1 MAVICPVCRQTNVE
15 GSRFCNAC
23 GRRLAEEPP
32 ALESS
37 TSASASGRPLSRVD
51 ITGGER
57 RQLSV
62 MFCDLVGSTALSA
75 RLDPE
80 ELHDV
85 MRAYQDACAAVIGR
99 FDGHIAQYLGDGILV
114 YFGYPRAHEDDAP
127 RAVGAGL
134 GIVEAIRAL
143 NDRVALRH
151 GVRLAVRVGIHS
163 GLVVVGDP
171 GATYGQ
177 LALGATP
184 NLAAHLQALAE
195 PGTVLISGTTH
206 RLVHGMFVTRD
217 LGAHTLKGVSSA
229 VQVFRVLE
237 ESEARTRLDALA
249 ATGLTQLVG
258 REEEVGLLLDRWQQM
273 TEDHGQSV
281 LLTGEPGIGK
291 SRLVRVLK
299 EQVSRTPH
307 VRLECRCSPDFEHSP
322 LYPVLDL
329 LPRLCGWN
337 RDDSPETKLAKLE
350 KPLARYAV
358 SLSETVPLFASLLS
372 LPASPR
378 YPLPPMTAERQ
389 KRATL
394 DALVRTVLA
403 ITAESPVLLIIEDL
417 HWADASTL
425 EFLTLLL
432 ERVRT
437 TRIFAL
443 FTARPSFQ
451 MPHLWRS
458 HLTTTTLNRF
468 TPEQTKIMITHVAGG
483 KALPAVVLEEIARKT
498 DGIPLFVEE
507 LTKMVLESGLL
518 READGGYELG
528 GPLPSLAIPAT
539 LQDSLMARLDR
550 LATAKDVAQ
559 LGAVLGRAFRY
570 ELIRAVSPLDDAT
583 LQRELERLVEADLLH
598 AHGGPP
604 QAMYTFKHAMIQD
617 AAYQSLLR
625 STRQDYHRRVA
636 EILVKQFPQDVDTRP
651 ELVAYHYTA
660 AGVTTLG
667 MEYWQRAGR
676 RARARSAHVEAIAH
690 FDKGLELLQR
700 LPPSRERTKQELT
713 LRMPQAASLVA
724 AKGGGASDV
733 QRAYETVRLLCEE
746 LGDAVQLGR
755 ALYGLWGFHV
765 NRAQH
770 LTARALAEQ
779 MLALAERTADPA
791 ALLAAHN
798 ALGTTLIFLGE
809 QARARTHLEESL
821 ALGSAHKFQSAAL
834 TALMVPRVANYI
846 YIAWPLWLLGFPDQA
861 LEKTRESITLAQE
874 LAHPFSL
881 AVAAIWAAVL
891 HDLRREDDLLQK
903 YAAMTERLSR
913 EQGFAT
919 TAAGA
924 MILQGWALTRR
935 GVLDQGMQQMTAGL
949 RAWRQAG
956 SELFQ
961 YWHLLIARGYALT
974 GHIDKGLAQLD
985 EAFAIV
991 QTSGEVMWEPELYR
1005 LKGEL
1010 LLEAKPSNE
1019 REAETCLLE
1028 ALRIARRQGVKSL
1041 ELRAATSLSQLW
1053 GRGSRRSEARL
1064 LLAEVY
1070 DSFTEGIETGDL
1082 QEARALLRE
1091 LGPPS

>member
-1 MAVICPVCRQTNVE
+1 MICRVCRHTNVA

-23 GRRLAEEPP
+23 GQRLAEELHG
-32 ALESS
+32 LESS
-37 TSASASGRPLSRVD
+37 TSPSPSGGSLSRVD
-51 ITGGER
+51 IIASER

-85 MRAYQDACAAVIGR
+85 MRAYQAASGAVIAR

-114 YFGYPRAHEDDAP
+114 YFGYPRAHEDGAP
-127 RAVGAGL
+127 RAVRAGL
-134 GIVEAIRAL
+134 GIVEAIREL
-143 NDRVALRH
+143 NDRIAPRY

-163 GLVVVGDP
+163 GLVVVGDM
-171 GATYGQ
+171 GATHGQ

-195 PGTVLISGTTH
+195 PGAVLISGTTH

-217 LGAHTLKGVSSA
+217 LGAHTLKGASA
-229 VQVFRVLE
+229 PVHVFQVLE

-258 REEEVGLLLDRWQQM
+258 RGEEVGLLLDRWQEM

-299 EQVSRTPH
+299 EQISRTPH

-337 RDDSPETKLAKLE
+337 RDDSPEAKLAKLE

-358 SLSETVPLFASLLS
+358 SLRDTVPLFASLLS

-378 YPLPPMTAERQ
+378 YPLAPMSAERQ

-394 DALVRTVLA
+394 DALVLTVLA
-403 ITAESPVLLIIEDL
+403 ITAQSPVLLIIEDL

-425 EFLTLLL
+425 EFMTLLL
-432 ERVRT
+432 EQVRT
-437 TRIFAL
+437 ARIFAL

-451 MPHLWRS
+451 MPRVWCS
-458 HLTTTTLNRF
+458 HLTTMTLSRF
-468 TPEQTKIMITHVAGG
+468 TPEQTKVMITHVAGG
-483 KALPAVVLEEIARKT
+483 KALPAEVVQEIATKT

-518 READGGYELG
+518 REVDGGYELS

-570 ELIRAVSPLDDAT
+570 ELVRAISPLDDAT

-598 AHGGPP
+598 MHAAPP

-625 STRQDYHRRVA
+625 STRQDYHGRVA
-636 EILVKQFPQDVDTRP
+636 EVLVKHFPEEVDTRP

-660 AGVTTLG
+660 AGATALG
-667 MEYWQRAGR
+667 IEYWQRAGR

-700 LPPSRERTKQELT
+700 LPPSSERTTQELA
-713 LRMPQAASLVA
+713 LRIPQAASLVA
-724 AKGGGASDV
+724 AKGGGSSDV
-733 QRAYETVRLLCEE
+733 QRAYESVRLLCEE
-746 LGDAVQLGR
+746 TGDAVQLAR

-779 MLALAERTADPA
+779 LLALAERTADPA

-809 QARARTHLEESL
+809 QARARTHLEEGI
-821 ALGSAHKFQSAAL
+821 ALGNAHKFQSAAL
-834 TALMVPRVANYI
+834 AALMVPRVANYI
-846 YIAWPLWLLGFPDQA
+846 YIAWPLWLLGLPDQA
-861 LEKTRESITLAQE
+861 LQKTRESISLAQE

-891 HDLRREDDLLQK
+891 HDLRREDESLQE

-919 TAAGA
+919 TAAGG
-924 MILQGWALTRR
+924 MILQGWALARR
-935 GVLDQGMQQMTAGL
+935 GVLEEGMQQMTAGL

-961 YWHLLIARGYALT
+961 YWHILIARGHALT

-1010 LLEAKPSNE
+1010 LLEAKPSDE
-1019 REAETCLLE
+1019 REGEMCLQE
-1028 ALRIARRQGVKSL
+1028 ALRISRRQGVKSL
-1041 ELRAATSLSQLW
+1041 ELRTATSLSRLW
-1053 GRGSRRSEARL
+1053 GRRSRRNEARL
-1064 LLAEVY
+1064 LLTGVY
-1070 DSFTEGIETGDL
+1070 SSFTEGLDTGDL
-1082 QEARALLRE
+1082 RDARALLRE
-1091 LGPPS
+1091 LA